1 MIILS
6 EKMNENTIALLQL
19 IIDALAAIATPVAIV
34 VAIREFKRKFSIN
47 VKVNNNSIV
56 EIYLINECSHALLI
70 TKLKIN
76 GNDYDIDCITLT
88 PSNIE
93 KIEIT
98 TQSII
103 PYTSNKKHIKITAIS
118 SNNIKSKGKINRNE
132 IEI

>member
-1 MIILS
+1 
-6 EKMNENTIALLQL
+6 MNENTVTLLQL

-47 VKVNNNSIV
+47 VKVNSNSIV

-70 TKLKIN
+70 NKLKIN
-76 GNDYDIDCITLT
+76 GKDYDIDCITLS
-88 PSNIE
+88 PANIE

-103 PYTSNKKHIKITAIS
+103 PYISSKKRIKITAVS
-118 SNNIKSKGKINRNE
+118 SNNIKSKGKINKNE

>member
-1 MIILS
+1 
-6 EKMNENTIALLQL
+6 MNENTVTLLQL

-47 VKVNNNSIV
+47 VKVNSNSIV

-70 TKLKIN
+70 NKLKIN
-76 GNDYDIDCITLT
+76 GKNYDIDCIILS
-88 PSNIE
+88 PANIE

-103 PYTSNKKHIKITAIS
+103 PYISSKKRIKITAVS
-118 SNNIKSKGKINRNE
+118 SNNIKSKGKINKNE

>member
-1 MIILS
+1 MD
-6 EKMNENTIALLQL
+6 ENTVKILQL
-19 IIDALAAIATPVAIV
+19 LIDTLAAIATPVSII

-47 VKVNNNSIV
+47 VKINSNSIV

-70 TKLKIN
+70 HKLKIN
-76 GNDYDIDCITLT
+76 GNDYDIDNIMLT
-88 PSNIE
+88 PSSIE

-103 PYTSNKKHIKITAIS
+103 PYINNKKHIKITAIS

-132 IEI
+132 IKI